1 MPNILNAVIRR
12 RKHRHGA
19 RSLLFAAAGVAAA
32 ITAVGFFRRFPP
44 VMREMAVAEANN
56 AVLAVINNA
65 LSEKLAAGEIK
76 YGDMVTLD
84 KDESGSVCA
93 IITNMARVNLLK
105 SEITSEIVN
114 ALAKDVKTNISVP
127 LGNVTGIELLSGKGP
142 DIPVEIVAVTR
153 ARTEFINHFSD
164 AGINQTRHQ
173 IAVRV
178 NAEISV
184 LMPGRNAYSEV
195 SAEVAVAETVII
207 GAVPDTFTYFEG
219 DEKWDESLEQY
230 DITT

>member
-65 LSEKLAAGEIK
+65 ISEKLAAGEIK

-164 AGINQTRHQ
+164 AGINQTKYKVY
-173 IAVRV
+173 IVINTEARV
-178 NAEISV
+178 MAPCMAENIHVENTVLAAESV
-184 LMPGRNAYSEV
+184 IVG
-195 SAEVAVAETVII
+195 
-207 GAVPDTFTYFEG
+207 GVPDTYANIPA
-219 DEKWDESLEQY
+219 D
-230 DITT
+230 DIPDFVS

>member
-1 MPNILNAVIRR
+1 MPKNLNSVIRR
-12 RKHRHGA
+12 RKRRRGA
-19 RSLLFAAAGVAAA
+19 GSLLL
-32 ITAVGFFRRFPP
+32 TAVGAVVVIAVIGFCRRFPP

-65 LSEKLAAGEIK
+65 ISEKLAAGEIR
-76 YGDMVTLD
+76 YDDMVTID
-84 KDESGSVCA
+84 KDENGSVCA
-93 IITNMARVNLLK
+93 IITDMARVNLLK

-153 ARTEFINHFSD
+153 ASTDFVNHFSD

-195 SAEVAVAETVII
+195 GAEVAVAETVII